1 MHMFLYVLAC
11 ISTVAMTLYF
21 HEECF
26 YVVVKGGDDWI
37 HLGRGGDGGGSLNA
51 CVLHRFGPTVQ
62 LQWGT
67 WIDTL

>member
-1 MHMFLYVLAC
+1 
-11 ISTVAMTLYF
+11 MTLYF